1 MHPAEHSN
9 SVKFGKYLAKRQ
21 LEVPEYG
28 NYFINYKALKKL
40 IKSLSN
46 QAAAGGNVEQA
57 LRENKATFFFRLE
70 RELEKVNTFYLQKEA
85 ELRLRIDILM
95 EKKADAYATGS
106 LTSSTSVSYI
116 SLYEGFQRFR
126 RDLSKLEQFIELN
139 ATGFSKV
146 LKKWDKRSKQQTKEL
161 YLSRAVEVQPVFH
174 RDILARLSD
183 QASSSIL
190 ELEAW
195 ADGDVI
201 YDDSRRGSEVAPASV
216 PTPAAPTGPIPTT
229 PIPIAPPGA
238 KDDDLYYEFVET
250 ASAENVTTS
259 DISEWV
265 EVLKK
270 VRDAKTRVTR
280 IFLLSISTSA
290 SNAALLALY
299 ESGLVDLNASDAL
312 NGRNVLHEGAM
323 ATAID
328 RTSILELAIS
338 QGVSVLARDFYGRTP
353 LHYACLHNQRKLLK
367 MFHGAEVNAL
377 DKDNFTPL
385 LYSVINQ
392 YSDCVRDLIAM
403 GASVDSVSDNG
414 YIPLNLACQYGV
426 YDASEIILQN
436 TPRHEPDAEGLFA
449 LHIAA
454 RAGHSTLVSLLLK
467 YGADVNELDKLNRWT
482 ALFHA
487 ANEGHEGVLETLL
500 SAGARTDIT
509 DEERHSA
516 LYYAA
521 WEGHVKC
528 MHRLADLEAN
538 QQRSEDVDMRSP
550 VRSTPAPLGDAID
563 ELDGIPDLSLPP
575 PILPFRRYGH
585 NFLDQKI
592 FVLITLAGTSPV
604 KFVSEEATL
613 SSGQL
618 RISSKSD
625 HSVIPRSIPLAMSD
639 TDRAISFQL
648 DSLDEFALD
657 FEIFPTFGTRII
669 AKTAALPYI
678 WRATLTQFHQSY
690 TLPLFDMRL
699 HTIGE
704 MAFDVQVVRP
714 YRGTPLE
721 ITKYDTYWKSTGTSQ
736 QSLSFVTASSVS
748 GQYARLTVC
757 VTSDGVPVVT
767 PSWRVDVGHGI
778 RIGVNNLTL
787 HELQKCTS
795 TPASI
800 TETLQTAS
808 EPTQVHQLLATATLP
823 LSDVLRLLP
832 THLKLDLNVVFAASD
847 LNHYVDTILDVL
859 FAHARDTHDT
869 NRLSNGDPTP
879 RATRSIILSSVNP
892 DVCTALNWKQPNY
905 PVFFVMRNG
914 SMGDPDAEK
923 ADLDRVSVSVKE
935 AVLFANGNN
944 MLGLVC
950 DARLLNLVPALVES
964 ICSSGLVLVSDGDHE
979 CKGVKAMRN
988 NDVVE
993 FHNSI
998 DV

>member
-1 MHPAEHSN
+1 MQFPEIKSGI
-9 SVKFGKYLAKRQ
+9 SQESTTMKFGKYLAKRQ

-57 LRENKATFFFRLE
+57 LRDNKATFFFRLE
-70 RELEKVNTFYLQKEA
+70 RELEKVNSFYLQKEA
-85 ELRLRIDILM
+85 ELKLRIDILM
-95 EKKADAYATGS
+95 EKKADAYASGS

-201 YDDSRRGSEVAPASV
+201 FDDSRRGSEIQPATVPAPVTAPVAPVTA
-216 PTPAAPTGPIPTT
+216 
-229 PIPIAPPGA
+229 PGA

-250 ASAENVTTS
+250 ASAENVTTA

-270 VRDAKTRVTR
+270 VRDAKSRVTR
-280 IFLLSISTSA
+280 IFLLSISTQA

-312 NGRNVLHEGAM
+312 NGRNVLHEAAM
-323 ATAID
+323 ATAVD
-328 RTSILELAIS
+328 RTAILELAVS
-338 QGVSVLARDFYGRTP
+338 QGVSLLARDFYGRTP

-367 MFHGAEVNAL
+367 MFVDEGAEVNAL

-392 YSDCVRDLIAM
+392 YSDCVRDLISM
-403 GASVDSVSDNG
+403 GASVDAVSDNG

-436 TPRHEPDAEGLFA
+436 KPRHEPDAEGLFA

-454 RAGHSTLVSLLLK
+454 RAGHSSLVSLLLK
-467 YGADVNELDKLNRWT
+467 YDADVNELDKLNRWT
-482 ALFHA
+482 ALFHS
-487 ANEGHEGVLETLL
+487 ANEGHEHVLETLL
-500 SAGARTDIT
+500 SAGARTDIL

-528 MHRLADLEAN
+528 MHRLADLEATVKL
-538 QQRSEDVDMRSP
+538 QEVDIDMKSP
-550 VRSTPAPLGDAID
+550 VDVQPNDLGGLD

-592 FVLITLAGTSPV
+592 FVLITLAGTTPV

-625 HSVIPRSIPLAMSD
+625 HSVIPRSVPLAMSD
-639 TDRAISFQL
+639 TDRAMSFQL
-648 DSLDEFALD
+648 DSLDDFALD

-704 MAFDVQVVRP
+704 MSFDVQVVRP
-714 YRGTPLE
+714 YKGTPLE

-767 PSWRVDVGHGI
+767 PSWKVDVGHGI
-778 RIGVNNLTL
+778 RIGVNTLTFD
-787 HELQKCTS
+787 ELKKCTNGVHSDLS
-795 TPASI
+795 TVSDPV
-800 TETLQTAS
+800 E
-808 EPTQVHQLLATATLP
+808 VHRVLSNATLP
-823 LSDVLRLLP
+823 LSEVLKLLP
-832 THLKLDLNVVFAASD
+832 TTVKLDLNVIFAASD

-869 NRLSNGDPTP
+869 NRLSNGDPAP

-914 SMGDPDAEK
+914 TFNEPT
-923 ADLDRVSVSVKE
+923 DLDRVSVSVKE

-964 ICSSGLVLVSDGDHE
+964 ICSSGLVLVSDGEHE

-988 NDVVE
+988 ESVVE